1 MVLYVNWYDQEIIT
15 AEQYKERL
23 DERIEEEM
31 GLYRF
36 SDWLEDNYTAAEVF
50 EMDDDMKEFAIEE
63 FKEFAKDSIEHDFVN
78 EWDEVEVDVD
88 YKYEPIISKIVITMT

>member
-23 DERIEEEM
+23 DKQIEEEM

-36 SDWLEDNYTAAEVF
+36 SDWLEDNYTATEIF
-50 EMDDDMKEFAIEE
+50 DMDDDTKELAIEE
-63 FKEFAKDSIEHDFVN
+63 FKEFARNDIEHEFSN
-78 EWDEVEVDVD
+78 NWDEVEVDVD
-88 YKYEPIISKIVITMT
+88 YKYEPIISQIIVAIT